1 MASKILYVCQEITP
15 YLPETEGSRLCR
27 ALTQAMQERG
37 NEIRTFMPRYGCIN
51 ERRHQLHE
59 VIRLSGMNL
68 IIDDND
74 HQLIIKVASIP
85 AARVQIYF
93 IDNDDYF
100 SRKAVLTDGADNYF
114 QDNDERAIFFARGVL
129 ETVKKLRW
137 TPTVVHCHGW
147 FTARSSATSRSWC
160 RSTATASPGN
170 SIPDSAP
177 RSPAKA
183 SRTKILR
190 FSTLRHT
197 KTSVASLWNMPTE
210 WLRHPRMSTRKYWTW
225 PARAESR
232 CSNTNRPRQRT
243 FSIITT
249 DSMKRF
255 NNFRR
260 MLLPVAALAATIGLT
275 LGGCTKVDDTL
286 GGNLIP
292 DNQQMRA
299 GYVQLPRADELNPKK
314 YVETRLFQTDSI
326 VSSNITYGYMGS
338 MLNDTLGHRS
348 AGFLSQMVNYYKVD
362 SGYFGYMPIFDSAQ
376 ILLKVTSFGRDSVT
390 EQSFAVYEVVSNK
403 YLTEKP
409 IAPNKSQRD
418 STFYLNFDPVAEGVY
433 NPDEPLFTFTL
444 GGEGKYPSTT
454 SAVTLE
460 PTEAGKKYIRRLM
473 LQEGEYAGDYS
484 IYSADS
490 LKYWVEAF
498 KGLYIAPNPEKPLT
512 EYGKGTI
519 FATEL
524 TYSGLSVYGRNRVK
538 DDPSLIKDTIGMV
551 YYFYE
556 DGAEF
561 GNVSVNNVKHG
572 YEEATIARR
581 INIEEARETAENR
594 PENPLVYVE
603 GMGGVVTE
611 MTFSPEFFAELEAEI
626 AKGNADGKNFKTLA
640 FSQVRM
646 SIYFNDSDYEWEK
659 IADGT
664 AGDILRMTDQMNAYP
679 TRLGMYTNYKTLTP
693 ISDYAYVY
701 EQNYGSSVTL
711 AYNGKIN
718 RSRGC
723 YVMDITGYMQQL
735 WNSYM
740 EAKADAGGEVANIDW
755 DKVKNRSVYIGPE
768 AYSLYT
774 TSFGVLQGMPTQ
786 AGTAEPNNAPIRFSM
801 AYNLIK

>member
-1 MASKILYVCQEITP
+1 
-15 YLPETEGSRLCR
+15 
-27 ALTQAMQERG
+27 
-37 NEIRTFMPRYGCIN
+37 
-51 ERRHQLHE
+51 
-59 VIRLSGMNL
+59 
-68 IIDDND
+68 
-74 HQLIIKVASIP
+74 
-85 AARVQIYF
+85 
-93 IDNDDYF
+93 
-100 SRKAVLTDGADNYF
+100 
-114 QDNDERAIFFARGVL
+114 
-129 ETVKKLRW
+129 
-137 TPTVVHCHGW
+137 
-147 FTARSSATSRSWC
+147 
-160 RSTATASPGN
+160 
-170 SIPDSAP
+170 
-177 RSPAKA
+177 
-183 SRTKILR
+183 
-190 FSTLRHT
+190 
-197 KTSVASLWNMPTE
+197 
-210 WLRHPRMSTRKYWTW
+210 
-225 PARAESR
+225 
-232 CSNTNRPRQRT
+232 
-243 FSIITT
+243 
-249 DSMKRF
+249 MKRF

-299 GYVQLPRADELNPKK
+299 GYVQLPQADELNPKK

-551 YYFYE
+551 YYFYK

-561 GNVSVNNVKHG
+561 GNVSVNNVKHD

-679 TRLGMYTNYKTLTP
+679 ARLGMYTNYKTLTP
-693 ISDYAYVY
+693 ISDYAYIY

>member
-1 MASKILYVCQEITP
+1 
-15 YLPETEGSRLCR
+15 
-27 ALTQAMQERG
+27 
-37 NEIRTFMPRYGCIN
+37 
-51 ERRHQLHE
+51 
-59 VIRLSGMNL
+59 
-68 IIDDND
+68 
-74 HQLIIKVASIP
+74 
-85 AARVQIYF
+85 
-93 IDNDDYF
+93 
-100 SRKAVLTDGADNYF
+100 
-114 QDNDERAIFFARGVL
+114 
-129 ETVKKLRW
+129 
-137 TPTVVHCHGW
+137 
-147 FTARSSATSRSWC
+147 
-160 RSTATASPGN
+160 
-170 SIPDSAP
+170 
-177 RSPAKA
+177 
-183 SRTKILR
+183 
-190 FSTLRHT
+190 
-197 KTSVASLWNMPTE
+197 
-210 WLRHPRMSTRKYWTW
+210 
-225 PARAESR
+225 
-232 CSNTNRPRQRT
+232 
-243 FSIITT
+243 
-249 DSMKRF
+249 MKRF

-260 MLLPVAALAATIGLT
+260 MLLPVAALAAAIGLT

-551 YYFYE
+551 YYFYK

-561 GNVSVNNVKHG
+561 GNVSVNNVKHD

-626 AKGNADGKNFKTLA
+626 AKVNADGKNFKTLA

-679 TRLGMYTNYKTLTP
+679 ARLGMYTNYKTLTP
-693 ISDYAYVY
+693 ISDYAYIY

-768 AYSLYT
+768 AYGLYT

>member
-1 MASKILYVCQEITP
+1 
-15 YLPETEGSRLCR
+15 
-27 ALTQAMQERG
+27 
-37 NEIRTFMPRYGCIN
+37 
-51 ERRHQLHE
+51 
-59 VIRLSGMNL
+59 
-68 IIDDND
+68 
-74 HQLIIKVASIP
+74 
-85 AARVQIYF
+85 
-93 IDNDDYF
+93 
-100 SRKAVLTDGADNYF
+100 
-114 QDNDERAIFFARGVL
+114 
-129 ETVKKLRW
+129 
-137 TPTVVHCHGW
+137 
-147 FTARSSATSRSWC
+147 
-160 RSTATASPGN
+160 
-170 SIPDSAP
+170 
-177 RSPAKA
+177 
-183 SRTKILR
+183 
-190 FSTLRHT
+190 
-197 KTSVASLWNMPTE
+197 
-210 WLRHPRMSTRKYWTW
+210 
-225 PARAESR
+225 
-232 CSNTNRPRQRT
+232 
-243 FSIITT
+243 
-249 DSMKRF
+249 MKRF

-498 KGLYIAPNPEKPLT
+498 KGLYIASNPEKPLT

-679 TRLGMYTNYKTLTP
+679 ARLGMYTNYKTLTP
-693 ISDYAYVY
+693 ISDYAYIY

-768 AYSLYT
+768 AYGLYT

>member
-1 MASKILYVCQEITP
+1 
-15 YLPETEGSRLCR
+15 
-27 ALTQAMQERG
+27 
-37 NEIRTFMPRYGCIN
+37 
-51 ERRHQLHE
+51 
-59 VIRLSGMNL
+59 
-68 IIDDND
+68 
-74 HQLIIKVASIP
+74 
-85 AARVQIYF
+85 
-93 IDNDDYF
+93 
-100 SRKAVLTDGADNYF
+100 
-114 QDNDERAIFFARGVL
+114 
-129 ETVKKLRW
+129 
-137 TPTVVHCHGW
+137 
-147 FTARSSATSRSWC
+147 
-160 RSTATASPGN
+160 
-170 SIPDSAP
+170 
-177 RSPAKA
+177 
-183 SRTKILR
+183 
-190 FSTLRHT
+190 
-197 KTSVASLWNMPTE
+197 
-210 WLRHPRMSTRKYWTW
+210 
-225 PARAESR
+225 
-232 CSNTNRPRQRT
+232 
-243 FSIITT
+243 
-249 DSMKRF
+249 MKRF

-490 LKYWVEAF
+490 LKYWVEAL

-551 YYFYE
+551 YYFYK

-561 GNVSVNNVKHG
+561 GSVSVNNVKHD

-679 TRLGMYTNYKTLTP
+679 ARLGMYTNYKTLTP
-693 ISDYAYVY
+693 ISDYAYIY

-768 AYSLYT
+768 AYGLYT

-786 AGTAEPNNAPIRFSM
+786 AGTAEPNTAPIRFSM

>member
-1 MASKILYVCQEITP
+1 
-15 YLPETEGSRLCR
+15 
-27 ALTQAMQERG
+27 
-37 NEIRTFMPRYGCIN
+37 
-51 ERRHQLHE
+51 
-59 VIRLSGMNL
+59 
-68 IIDDND
+68 
-74 HQLIIKVASIP
+74 
-85 AARVQIYF
+85 
-93 IDNDDYF
+93 
-100 SRKAVLTDGADNYF
+100 
-114 QDNDERAIFFARGVL
+114 
-129 ETVKKLRW
+129 
-137 TPTVVHCHGW
+137 
-147 FTARSSATSRSWC
+147 
-160 RSTATASPGN
+160 
-170 SIPDSAP
+170 
-177 RSPAKA
+177 
-183 SRTKILR
+183 
-190 FSTLRHT
+190 
-197 KTSVASLWNMPTE
+197 
-210 WLRHPRMSTRKYWTW
+210 
-225 PARAESR
+225 
-232 CSNTNRPRQRT
+232 
-243 FSIITT
+243 
-249 DSMKRF
+249 MKRF

-260 MLLPVAALAATIGLT
+260 MLLPVAALAAAIGLT

-561 GNVSVNNVKHG
+561 GNVSVNNVKHD

-581 INIEEARETAENR
+581 INIDEARETAENR

-679 TRLGMYTNYKTLTP
+679 ARLGMYTNYKTLTP

-768 AYSLYT
+768 AYGLYT

>member
-1 MASKILYVCQEITP
+1 
-15 YLPETEGSRLCR
+15 
-27 ALTQAMQERG
+27 
-37 NEIRTFMPRYGCIN
+37 
-51 ERRHQLHE
+51 
-59 VIRLSGMNL
+59 
-68 IIDDND
+68 
-74 HQLIIKVASIP
+74 
-85 AARVQIYF
+85 
-93 IDNDDYF
+93 
-100 SRKAVLTDGADNYF
+100 
-114 QDNDERAIFFARGVL
+114 
-129 ETVKKLRW
+129 
-137 TPTVVHCHGW
+137 
-147 FTARSSATSRSWC
+147 
-160 RSTATASPGN
+160 
-170 SIPDSAP
+170 
-177 RSPAKA
+177 
-183 SRTKILR
+183 
-190 FSTLRHT
+190 
-197 KTSVASLWNMPTE
+197 
-210 WLRHPRMSTRKYWTW
+210 
-225 PARAESR
+225 
-232 CSNTNRPRQRT
+232 
-243 FSIITT
+243 
-249 DSMKRF
+249 
-255 NNFRR
+255 
-260 MLLPVAALAATIGLT
+260 MLLPVAALAAAIGLT

-473 LQEGEYAGDYS
+473 LQEGEYAGNYS

-551 YYFYE
+551 YYFYK

-561 GNVSVNNVKHG
+561 GNVSVNNVKHD

-679 TRLGMYTNYKTLTP
+679 ARLGMYTNYKTLTP
-693 ISDYAYVY
+693 ISDYAYIY

-768 AYSLYT
+768 AYGLYT

>member
-1 MASKILYVCQEITP
+1 
-15 YLPETEGSRLCR
+15 
-27 ALTQAMQERG
+27 
-37 NEIRTFMPRYGCIN
+37 
-51 ERRHQLHE
+51 
-59 VIRLSGMNL
+59 
-68 IIDDND
+68 
-74 HQLIIKVASIP
+74 
-85 AARVQIYF
+85 
-93 IDNDDYF
+93 
-100 SRKAVLTDGADNYF
+100 
-114 QDNDERAIFFARGVL
+114 
-129 ETVKKLRW
+129 
-137 TPTVVHCHGW
+137 
-147 FTARSSATSRSWC
+147 
-160 RSTATASPGN
+160 
-170 SIPDSAP
+170 
-177 RSPAKA
+177 
-183 SRTKILR
+183 
-190 FSTLRHT
+190 
-197 KTSVASLWNMPTE
+197 
-210 WLRHPRMSTRKYWTW
+210 
-225 PARAESR
+225 
-232 CSNTNRPRQRT
+232 
-243 FSIITT
+243 
-249 DSMKRF
+249 MKRF

-299 GYVQLPRADELNPKK
+299 GYVQLPRANELNPKK

-679 TRLGMYTNYKTLTP
+679 ARLGMYTNYKTLTP
-693 ISDYAYVY
+693 ISDYAYIY

-768 AYSLYT
+768 AYGLYT

>member
-1 MASKILYVCQEITP
+1 
-15 YLPETEGSRLCR
+15 
-27 ALTQAMQERG
+27 
-37 NEIRTFMPRYGCIN
+37 
-51 ERRHQLHE
+51 
-59 VIRLSGMNL
+59 
-68 IIDDND
+68 
-74 HQLIIKVASIP
+74 
-85 AARVQIYF
+85 
-93 IDNDDYF
+93 
-100 SRKAVLTDGADNYF
+100 
-114 QDNDERAIFFARGVL
+114 
-129 ETVKKLRW
+129 
-137 TPTVVHCHGW
+137 
-147 FTARSSATSRSWC
+147 
-160 RSTATASPGN
+160 
-170 SIPDSAP
+170 
-177 RSPAKA
+177 
-183 SRTKILR
+183 
-190 FSTLRHT
+190 
-197 KTSVASLWNMPTE
+197 
-210 WLRHPRMSTRKYWTW
+210 
-225 PARAESR
+225 
-232 CSNTNRPRQRT
+232 
-243 FSIITT
+243 
-249 DSMKRF
+249 MKRF

-260 MLLPVAALAATIGLT
+260 MLLPVAALAAAIGLT

-433 NPDEPLFTFTL
+433 NPDEPLFTFTFPD
-444 GGEGKYPSTT
+444 GKETGPATT
-454 SAVTLE
+454 YATMK
-460 PTEAGKKYIRRLM
+460 PTQKGREFINRLM

-551 YYFYE
+551 YYFYK

-561 GNVSVNNVKHG
+561 GSVSVNNVKHD

-679 TRLGMYTNYKTLTP
+679 ARLGMYTNYKTLTP
-693 ISDYAYVY
+693 ISDYAYIY

>member
-1 MASKILYVCQEITP
+1 
-15 YLPETEGSRLCR
+15 
-27 ALTQAMQERG
+27 
-37 NEIRTFMPRYGCIN
+37 
-51 ERRHQLHE
+51 
-59 VIRLSGMNL
+59 
-68 IIDDND
+68 
-74 HQLIIKVASIP
+74 
-85 AARVQIYF
+85 
-93 IDNDDYF
+93 
-100 SRKAVLTDGADNYF
+100 
-114 QDNDERAIFFARGVL
+114 
-129 ETVKKLRW
+129 
-137 TPTVVHCHGW
+137 
-147 FTARSSATSRSWC
+147 
-160 RSTATASPGN
+160 
-170 SIPDSAP
+170 
-177 RSPAKA
+177 
-183 SRTKILR
+183 
-190 FSTLRHT
+190 
-197 KTSVASLWNMPTE
+197 
-210 WLRHPRMSTRKYWTW
+210 
-225 PARAESR
+225 
-232 CSNTNRPRQRT
+232 
-243 FSIITT
+243 
-249 DSMKRF
+249 MKRF

-418 STFYLNFDPVAEGVY
+418 SIFYLNFDPVAEGVY

-679 TRLGMYTNYKTLTP
+679 ARLGMYTNYKTLTP
-693 ISDYAYVY
+693 ISDYAYIY

-768 AYSLYT
+768 AYGLYT

>member
-1 MASKILYVCQEITP
+1 
-15 YLPETEGSRLCR
+15 
-27 ALTQAMQERG
+27 
-37 NEIRTFMPRYGCIN
+37 
-51 ERRHQLHE
+51 
-59 VIRLSGMNL
+59 
-68 IIDDND
+68 
-74 HQLIIKVASIP
+74 
-85 AARVQIYF
+85 
-93 IDNDDYF
+93 
-100 SRKAVLTDGADNYF
+100 
-114 QDNDERAIFFARGVL
+114 
-129 ETVKKLRW
+129 
-137 TPTVVHCHGW
+137 
-147 FTARSSATSRSWC
+147 
-160 RSTATASPGN
+160 
-170 SIPDSAP
+170 
-177 RSPAKA
+177 
-183 SRTKILR
+183 
-190 FSTLRHT
+190 
-197 KTSVASLWNMPTE
+197 
-210 WLRHPRMSTRKYWTW
+210 
-225 PARAESR
+225 
-232 CSNTNRPRQRT
+232 
-243 FSIITT
+243 
-249 DSMKRF
+249 MKRF

-418 STFYLNFDPVAEGVY
+418 STFYLNFAPVAEGVY
-433 NPDEPLFTFTL
+433 TPDEPLFTFTL

-679 TRLGMYTNYKTLTP
+679 ARLGMYTNYKTLTP
-693 ISDYAYVY
+693 ISDYAYIY

-768 AYSLYT
+768 AYGLYT

>member
-1 MASKILYVCQEITP
+1 
-15 YLPETEGSRLCR
+15 
-27 ALTQAMQERG
+27 
-37 NEIRTFMPRYGCIN
+37 
-51 ERRHQLHE
+51 
-59 VIRLSGMNL
+59 
-68 IIDDND
+68 
-74 HQLIIKVASIP
+74 
-85 AARVQIYF
+85 
-93 IDNDDYF
+93 
-100 SRKAVLTDGADNYF
+100 
-114 QDNDERAIFFARGVL
+114 
-129 ETVKKLRW
+129 
-137 TPTVVHCHGW
+137 
-147 FTARSSATSRSWC
+147 
-160 RSTATASPGN
+160 
-170 SIPDSAP
+170 
-177 RSPAKA
+177 
-183 SRTKILR
+183 
-190 FSTLRHT
+190 
-197 KTSVASLWNMPTE
+197 
-210 WLRHPRMSTRKYWTW
+210 
-225 PARAESR
+225 
-232 CSNTNRPRQRT
+232 
-243 FSIITT
+243 
-249 DSMKRF
+249 MKRF

-556 DGAEF
+556 DGADF

-679 TRLGMYTNYKTLTP
+679 ARLGMYTNYKTLTP
-693 ISDYAYVY
+693 ISDYAYIY

-768 AYSLYT
+768 AYGLYT

>member
-1 MASKILYVCQEITP
+1 
-15 YLPETEGSRLCR
+15 
-27 ALTQAMQERG
+27 
-37 NEIRTFMPRYGCIN
+37 
-51 ERRHQLHE
+51 
-59 VIRLSGMNL
+59 
-68 IIDDND
+68 
-74 HQLIIKVASIP
+74 
-85 AARVQIYF
+85 
-93 IDNDDYF
+93 
-100 SRKAVLTDGADNYF
+100 
-114 QDNDERAIFFARGVL
+114 
-129 ETVKKLRW
+129 
-137 TPTVVHCHGW
+137 
-147 FTARSSATSRSWC
+147 
-160 RSTATASPGN
+160 
-170 SIPDSAP
+170 
-177 RSPAKA
+177 
-183 SRTKILR
+183 
-190 FSTLRHT
+190 
-197 KTSVASLWNMPTE
+197 
-210 WLRHPRMSTRKYWTW
+210 
-225 PARAESR
+225 
-232 CSNTNRPRQRT
+232 
-243 FSIITT
+243 
-249 DSMKRF
+249 MKRF

-260 MLLPVAALAATIGLT
+260 LLRAAAVMTAVAAMTFA
-275 LGGCTKVDDTL
+275 GCTKVDDTL
-286 GGNLIP
+286 GSNLVP
-292 DNQQMRA
+292 DNQQMKA
-299 GYVQLPRADELNPKK
+299 GYQTFGALTLTGDLNPRR
-314 YVETRLFQTDSI
+314 YVETRLYQTDSLI
-326 VSSNITYGYMGS
+326 TSNLSYGYMGS
-338 MLNDTLGHRS
+338 MLSDTFGLRT
-348 AGFLSQMVNYYKVD
+348 AGFLTQYIPYEID
-362 SGYFGYMPIFDSAQ
+362 SGYFGFRPILDSAI
-376 ILLKVTSFGRDSVT
+376 ILLSISSYGSDTLTSQ
-390 EQSFAVYEVVSNK
+390 EYNVYEVVSNK

-409 IAPNKSQRD
+409 VESGKSERD
-418 STFYLNFDPVAEGVY
+418 TTFYLNFDPVKAGAVGNEV
-433 NPDEPLFTFTL
+433 LFTFTFPD
-444 GGEGKYPSTT
+444 GEKTGPATT
-454 SAVTLE
+454 YATMK
-460 PTEAGKKYIRRLM
+460 PTQKGREFINRLM

-551 YYFYE
+551 YYFYK

-561 GNVSVNNVKHG
+561 GSVSVNNVKHD

>member
-1 MASKILYVCQEITP
+1 
-15 YLPETEGSRLCR
+15 
-27 ALTQAMQERG
+27 
-37 NEIRTFMPRYGCIN
+37 
-51 ERRHQLHE
+51 
-59 VIRLSGMNL
+59 
-68 IIDDND
+68 
-74 HQLIIKVASIP
+74 
-85 AARVQIYF
+85 
-93 IDNDDYF
+93 
-100 SRKAVLTDGADNYF
+100 
-114 QDNDERAIFFARGVL
+114 
-129 ETVKKLRW
+129 
-137 TPTVVHCHGW
+137 
-147 FTARSSATSRSWC
+147 
-160 RSTATASPGN
+160 
-170 SIPDSAP
+170 
-177 RSPAKA
+177 
-183 SRTKILR
+183 
-190 FSTLRHT
+190 
-197 KTSVASLWNMPTE
+197 
-210 WLRHPRMSTRKYWTW
+210 
-225 PARAESR
+225 
-232 CSNTNRPRQRT
+232 
-243 FSIITT
+243 
-249 DSMKRF
+249 MKRF

-275 LGGCTKVDDTL
+275 LGGCTKVDDTR

-444 GGEGKYPSTT
+444 SGEGKYPSTT

-551 YYFYE
+551 YYFYK

-561 GNVSVNNVKHG
+561 GSVSVNNVKHD

-679 TRLGMYTNYKTLTP
+679 ARLGMYTNYKTLTP
-693 ISDYAYVY
+693 ISDYAYIY

-768 AYSLYT
+768 AYGLYT

>member
-1 MASKILYVCQEITP
+1 
-15 YLPETEGSRLCR
+15 
-27 ALTQAMQERG
+27 
-37 NEIRTFMPRYGCIN
+37 
-51 ERRHQLHE
+51 
-59 VIRLSGMNL
+59 
-68 IIDDND
+68 
-74 HQLIIKVASIP
+74 
-85 AARVQIYF
+85 
-93 IDNDDYF
+93 
-100 SRKAVLTDGADNYF
+100 
-114 QDNDERAIFFARGVL
+114 
-129 ETVKKLRW
+129 
-137 TPTVVHCHGW
+137 
-147 FTARSSATSRSWC
+147 
-160 RSTATASPGN
+160 
-170 SIPDSAP
+170 
-177 RSPAKA
+177 
-183 SRTKILR
+183 
-190 FSTLRHT
+190 
-197 KTSVASLWNMPTE
+197 
-210 WLRHPRMSTRKYWTW
+210 
-225 PARAESR
+225 
-232 CSNTNRPRQRT
+232 
-243 FSIITT
+243 
-249 DSMKRF
+249 MKRF

-260 MLLPVAALAATIGLT
+260 MLLPVAALAAAIGLT

-551 YYFYE
+551 YYFYK

-561 GNVSVNNVKHG
+561 GNVSVNNVKHD

-581 INIEEARETAENR
+581 INIKEARETAENR

-679 TRLGMYTNYKTLTP
+679 ARLGMYTNYKTLTP
-693 ISDYAYVY
+693 ISDYAYIY

-768 AYSLYT
+768 AYGLYT

>member
-1 MASKILYVCQEITP
+1 
-15 YLPETEGSRLCR
+15 
-27 ALTQAMQERG
+27 
-37 NEIRTFMPRYGCIN
+37 
-51 ERRHQLHE
+51 
-59 VIRLSGMNL
+59 
-68 IIDDND
+68 
-74 HQLIIKVASIP
+74 
-85 AARVQIYF
+85 
-93 IDNDDYF
+93 
-100 SRKAVLTDGADNYF
+100 
-114 QDNDERAIFFARGVL
+114 
-129 ETVKKLRW
+129 
-137 TPTVVHCHGW
+137 
-147 FTARSSATSRSWC
+147 
-160 RSTATASPGN
+160 
-170 SIPDSAP
+170 
-177 RSPAKA
+177 
-183 SRTKILR
+183 
-190 FSTLRHT
+190 
-197 KTSVASLWNMPTE
+197 
-210 WLRHPRMSTRKYWTW
+210 
-225 PARAESR
+225 
-232 CSNTNRPRQRT
+232 
-243 FSIITT
+243 
-249 DSMKRF
+249 MKRF

-326 VSSNITYGYMGS
+326 VSSNNTYGYMGS

-561 GNVSVNNVKHG
+561 GNVSVNNVKHD

-581 INIEEARETAENR
+581 INIDEARETAENR

-679 TRLGMYTNYKTLTP
+679 ARLGMYTNYKTLTP

-768 AYSLYT
+768 AYGLYT

>member
-1 MASKILYVCQEITP
+1 
-15 YLPETEGSRLCR
+15 
-27 ALTQAMQERG
+27 
-37 NEIRTFMPRYGCIN
+37 
-51 ERRHQLHE
+51 
-59 VIRLSGMNL
+59 
-68 IIDDND
+68 
-74 HQLIIKVASIP
+74 
-85 AARVQIYF
+85 
-93 IDNDDYF
+93 
-100 SRKAVLTDGADNYF
+100 
-114 QDNDERAIFFARGVL
+114 
-129 ETVKKLRW
+129 
-137 TPTVVHCHGW
+137 
-147 FTARSSATSRSWC
+147 
-160 RSTATASPGN
+160 
-170 SIPDSAP
+170 
-177 RSPAKA
+177 
-183 SRTKILR
+183 
-190 FSTLRHT
+190 
-197 KTSVASLWNMPTE
+197 
-210 WLRHPRMSTRKYWTW
+210 
-225 PARAESR
+225 
-232 CSNTNRPRQRT
+232 
-243 FSIITT
+243 
-249 DSMKRF
+249 MKRF

-460 PTEAGKKYIRRLM
+460 PTEAGKKYIRCLM

>member
-1 MASKILYVCQEITP
+1 
-15 YLPETEGSRLCR
+15 
-27 ALTQAMQERG
+27 
-37 NEIRTFMPRYGCIN
+37 
-51 ERRHQLHE
+51 
-59 VIRLSGMNL
+59 
-68 IIDDND
+68 
-74 HQLIIKVASIP
+74 
-85 AARVQIYF
+85 
-93 IDNDDYF
+93 
-100 SRKAVLTDGADNYF
+100 
-114 QDNDERAIFFARGVL
+114 
-129 ETVKKLRW
+129 
-137 TPTVVHCHGW
+137 
-147 FTARSSATSRSWC
+147 
-160 RSTATASPGN
+160 
-170 SIPDSAP
+170 
-177 RSPAKA
+177 
-183 SRTKILR
+183 
-190 FSTLRHT
+190 
-197 KTSVASLWNMPTE
+197 
-210 WLRHPRMSTRKYWTW
+210 
-225 PARAESR
+225 
-232 CSNTNRPRQRT
+232 
-243 FSIITT
+243 
-249 DSMKRF
+249 MKRF

-454 SAVTLE
+454 SSVTLE

-556 DGAEF
+556 DGAKF
-561 GNVSVNNVKHG
+561 GNVSVNNVKHD

-679 TRLGMYTNYKTLTP
+679 ARLGMYTNYKTLTP

>member
-1 MASKILYVCQEITP
+1 
-15 YLPETEGSRLCR
+15 
-27 ALTQAMQERG
+27 
-37 NEIRTFMPRYGCIN
+37 
-51 ERRHQLHE
+51 
-59 VIRLSGMNL
+59 
-68 IIDDND
+68 
-74 HQLIIKVASIP
+74 
-85 AARVQIYF
+85 
-93 IDNDDYF
+93 
-100 SRKAVLTDGADNYF
+100 
-114 QDNDERAIFFARGVL
+114 
-129 ETVKKLRW
+129 
-137 TPTVVHCHGW
+137 
-147 FTARSSATSRSWC
+147 
-160 RSTATASPGN
+160 
-170 SIPDSAP
+170 
-177 RSPAKA
+177 
-183 SRTKILR
+183 
-190 FSTLRHT
+190 
-197 KTSVASLWNMPTE
+197 
-210 WLRHPRMSTRKYWTW
+210 
-225 PARAESR
+225 
-232 CSNTNRPRQRT
+232 
-243 FSIITT
+243 
-249 DSMKRF
+249 MKRF

-376 ILLKVTSFGRDSVT
+376 ILLKVTNFGRDSVT

-679 TRLGMYTNYKTLTP
+679 ARLGMYTNYKTLTP
-693 ISDYAYVY
+693 ISDYAYIY

-768 AYSLYT
+768 AYGLYT

>member
-1 MASKILYVCQEITP
+1 
-15 YLPETEGSRLCR
+15 
-27 ALTQAMQERG
+27 
-37 NEIRTFMPRYGCIN
+37 
-51 ERRHQLHE
+51 
-59 VIRLSGMNL
+59 
-68 IIDDND
+68 
-74 HQLIIKVASIP
+74 
-85 AARVQIYF
+85 
-93 IDNDDYF
+93 
-100 SRKAVLTDGADNYF
+100 
-114 QDNDERAIFFARGVL
+114 
-129 ETVKKLRW
+129 
-137 TPTVVHCHGW
+137 
-147 FTARSSATSRSWC
+147 
-160 RSTATASPGN
+160 
-170 SIPDSAP
+170 
-177 RSPAKA
+177 
-183 SRTKILR
+183 
-190 FSTLRHT
+190 
-197 KTSVASLWNMPTE
+197 
-210 WLRHPRMSTRKYWTW
+210 
-225 PARAESR
+225 
-232 CSNTNRPRQRT
+232 
-243 FSIITT
+243 
-249 DSMKRF
+249 MKRF

-260 MLLPVAALAATIGLT
+260 MLLPVAAQAAAIGLT

-551 YYFYE
+551 YYFYK

-561 GNVSVNNVKHG
+561 GSVSVNNVKHD

-646 SIYFNDSDYEWEK
+646 SIYFNDSDYEWDEDRGRNGRRHPAHDRPDER
-659 IADGT
+659 IPDAAGHVHQLQDADADFG
-664 AGDILRMTDQMNAYP
+664 LRLRLRAELRFFGNARLQRQDQPQPRLLRNGHHGLHAAALEQLHGSQGGCGRRGCEH
-679 TRLGMYTNYKTLTP
+679 RLGQSQEPLGIHRT
-693 ISDYAYVY
+693 
-701 EQNYGSSVTL
+701 
-711 AYNGKIN
+711 
-718 RSRGC
+718 
-723 YVMDITGYMQQL
+723 
-735 WNSYM
+735 
-740 EAKADAGGEVANIDW
+740 
-755 DKVKNRSVYIGPE
+755 RSVQPLHDLVRRVAGHADTGRDCRTEQRPDPFQY
-768 AYSLYT
+768 
-774 TSFGVLQGMPTQ
+774 GVQPDQ
-786 AGTAEPNNAPIRFSM
+786 VNNR
-801 AYNLIK
+801 

>member
-1 MASKILYVCQEITP
+1 
-15 YLPETEGSRLCR
+15 
-27 ALTQAMQERG
+27 
-37 NEIRTFMPRYGCIN
+37 
-51 ERRHQLHE
+51 
-59 VIRLSGMNL
+59 
-68 IIDDND
+68 
-74 HQLIIKVASIP
+74 
-85 AARVQIYF
+85 
-93 IDNDDYF
+93 
-100 SRKAVLTDGADNYF
+100 
-114 QDNDERAIFFARGVL
+114 
-129 ETVKKLRW
+129 
-137 TPTVVHCHGW
+137 
-147 FTARSSATSRSWC
+147 
-160 RSTATASPGN
+160 
-170 SIPDSAP
+170 
-177 RSPAKA
+177 
-183 SRTKILR
+183 
-190 FSTLRHT
+190 
-197 KTSVASLWNMPTE
+197 
-210 WLRHPRMSTRKYWTW
+210 
-225 PARAESR
+225 
-232 CSNTNRPRQRT
+232 
-243 FSIITT
+243 
-249 DSMKRF
+249 MKRF

-611 MTFSPEFFAELEAEI
+611 MTFSPEFF
-626 AKGNADGKNFKTLA
+626 DGKNFKTLA

-679 TRLGMYTNYKTLTP
+679 ARLGMYTNYKTLTP
-693 ISDYAYVY
+693 ISDYAYIY

-768 AYSLYT
+768 AYGLYT

>member
-1 MASKILYVCQEITP
+1 
-15 YLPETEGSRLCR
+15 
-27 ALTQAMQERG
+27 
-37 NEIRTFMPRYGCIN
+37 
-51 ERRHQLHE
+51 
-59 VIRLSGMNL
+59 
-68 IIDDND
+68 
-74 HQLIIKVASIP
+74 
-85 AARVQIYF
+85 
-93 IDNDDYF
+93 
-100 SRKAVLTDGADNYF
+100 
-114 QDNDERAIFFARGVL
+114 
-129 ETVKKLRW
+129 
-137 TPTVVHCHGW
+137 
-147 FTARSSATSRSWC
+147 
-160 RSTATASPGN
+160 
-170 SIPDSAP
+170 
-177 RSPAKA
+177 
-183 SRTKILR
+183 
-190 FSTLRHT
+190 
-197 KTSVASLWNMPTE
+197 
-210 WLRHPRMSTRKYWTW
+210 
-225 PARAESR
+225 
-232 CSNTNRPRQRT
+232 
-243 FSIITT
+243 
-249 DSMKRF
+249 MKRF

-594 PENPLVYVE
+594 PENSLVYVE

-679 TRLGMYTNYKTLTP
+679 ARLGMYTNYKTLTP

>member
-1 MASKILYVCQEITP
+1 
-15 YLPETEGSRLCR
+15 
-27 ALTQAMQERG
+27 
-37 NEIRTFMPRYGCIN
+37 
-51 ERRHQLHE
+51 
-59 VIRLSGMNL
+59 
-68 IIDDND
+68 
-74 HQLIIKVASIP
+74 
-85 AARVQIYF
+85 
-93 IDNDDYF
+93 
-100 SRKAVLTDGADNYF
+100 
-114 QDNDERAIFFARGVL
+114 
-129 ETVKKLRW
+129 
-137 TPTVVHCHGW
+137 
-147 FTARSSATSRSWC
+147 
-160 RSTATASPGN
+160 
-170 SIPDSAP
+170 
-177 RSPAKA
+177 
-183 SRTKILR
+183 
-190 FSTLRHT
+190 
-197 KTSVASLWNMPTE
+197 
-210 WLRHPRMSTRKYWTW
+210 
-225 PARAESR
+225 
-232 CSNTNRPRQRT
+232 
-243 FSIITT
+243 
-249 DSMKRF
+249 MKRF

-299 GYVQLPRADELNPKK
+299 GYVQFPRADELNPKK

-538 DDPSLIKDTIGMV
+538 DDPSLIKDTIDMV

-679 TRLGMYTNYKTLTP
+679 ARLGMYTNYKTLTP
-693 ISDYAYVY
+693 ISDYAYIY

-768 AYSLYT
+768 AYGLYT

>member
-1 MASKILYVCQEITP
+1 
-15 YLPETEGSRLCR
+15 
-27 ALTQAMQERG
+27 
-37 NEIRTFMPRYGCIN
+37 
-51 ERRHQLHE
+51 
-59 VIRLSGMNL
+59 
-68 IIDDND
+68 
-74 HQLIIKVASIP
+74 
-85 AARVQIYF
+85 
-93 IDNDDYF
+93 
-100 SRKAVLTDGADNYF
+100 
-114 QDNDERAIFFARGVL
+114 
-129 ETVKKLRW
+129 
-137 TPTVVHCHGW
+137 
-147 FTARSSATSRSWC
+147 
-160 RSTATASPGN
+160 
-170 SIPDSAP
+170 
-177 RSPAKA
+177 
-183 SRTKILR
+183 
-190 FSTLRHT
+190 
-197 KTSVASLWNMPTE
+197 
-210 WLRHPRMSTRKYWTW
+210 
-225 PARAESR
+225 
-232 CSNTNRPRQRT
+232 
-243 FSIITT
+243 
-249 DSMKRF
+249 MKRF

-260 MLLPVAALAATIGLT
+260 MLLPVAALAAAIGLT

-538 DDPSLIKDTIGMV
+538 DDPSLIKDTICRV
-551 YYFYE
+551 YYFYK

-561 GNVSVNNVKHG
+561 GNVSVNNVKHD

-679 TRLGMYTNYKTLTP
+679 ARLGMYTNYKTLTP
-693 ISDYAYVY
+693 ISDYAYIY

>member
-1 MASKILYVCQEITP
+1 
-15 YLPETEGSRLCR
+15 
-27 ALTQAMQERG
+27 
-37 NEIRTFMPRYGCIN
+37 
-51 ERRHQLHE
+51 
-59 VIRLSGMNL
+59 
-68 IIDDND
+68 
-74 HQLIIKVASIP
+74 
-85 AARVQIYF
+85 
-93 IDNDDYF
+93 
-100 SRKAVLTDGADNYF
+100 
-114 QDNDERAIFFARGVL
+114 
-129 ETVKKLRW
+129 
-137 TPTVVHCHGW
+137 
-147 FTARSSATSRSWC
+147 
-160 RSTATASPGN
+160 
-170 SIPDSAP
+170 
-177 RSPAKA
+177 
-183 SRTKILR
+183 
-190 FSTLRHT
+190 
-197 KTSVASLWNMPTE
+197 
-210 WLRHPRMSTRKYWTW
+210 
-225 PARAESR
+225 
-232 CSNTNRPRQRT
+232 
-243 FSIITT
+243 
-249 DSMKRF
+249 MKRF

-260 MLLPVAALAATIGLT
+260 MLLPVAALAAAIGLT

-473 LQEGEYAGDYS
+473 LQEGEYAGNYS

-551 YYFYE
+551 YYFYK

-561 GNVSVNNVKHG
+561 GNVSVNNVKHD

-679 TRLGMYTNYKTLTP
+679 ARLGMYTNYKTLTP
-693 ISDYAYVY
+693 ISDYAYIY

-768 AYSLYT
+768 AYGLYT

-786 AGTAEPNNAPIRFSM
+786 AGTAEPNNAPIRFST

>member
-1 MASKILYVCQEITP
+1 
-15 YLPETEGSRLCR
+15 
-27 ALTQAMQERG
+27 
-37 NEIRTFMPRYGCIN
+37 
-51 ERRHQLHE
+51 
-59 VIRLSGMNL
+59 
-68 IIDDND
+68 
-74 HQLIIKVASIP
+74 
-85 AARVQIYF
+85 
-93 IDNDDYF
+93 
-100 SRKAVLTDGADNYF
+100 
-114 QDNDERAIFFARGVL
+114 
-129 ETVKKLRW
+129 
-137 TPTVVHCHGW
+137 
-147 FTARSSATSRSWC
+147 
-160 RSTATASPGN
+160 
-170 SIPDSAP
+170 
-177 RSPAKA
+177 
-183 SRTKILR
+183 
-190 FSTLRHT
+190 
-197 KTSVASLWNMPTE
+197 
-210 WLRHPRMSTRKYWTW
+210 
-225 PARAESR
+225 
-232 CSNTNRPRQRT
+232 
-243 FSIITT
+243 
-249 DSMKRF
+249 MKRF

-260 MLLPVAALAATIGLT
+260 MLLPVAALAAAIGLI

-551 YYFYE
+551 YYFYK

-561 GNVSVNNVKHG
+561 GSVSVNNVKHD

-679 TRLGMYTNYKTLTP
+679 ARLGMYTNYKTLTP
-693 ISDYAYVY
+693 ISDYAYIY

-768 AYSLYT
+768 AYGLYT